1 MENKYI
7 DENVLQIKTATS
19 KSMHSETREEV
30 TDSFLLDFEVFVS
43 KQNTVF
49 SKIIYVLIRL

>member
-19 KSMHSETREEV
+19 KSIHSETREV